1 MESLKDL
8 ASKKALNIFSFIIFG
23 SWIIACC
30 ILAGVFI
37 LIEIG
42 ESKSDIRCDAEFNDK
57 DEKELIREKCF
68 DKYQEEYSKLPV
80 FGFVFINCF
89 ILAMVPI
96 IYSLC
101 LKSRVDKLET
111 SNQNVNRQP
120 QQRRVLFTA
129 YCCQLAAT
137 IVLATVFIIVLQT
150 RAFHASTNFPSHFEC
165 NLLKQD
171 SNSSAFSS
179 TNGSQEK
186 TDIYPCR
193 NRRATKKCYGS
204 VALTI
209 FNGIWAFLA
218 FIELFWILSRARNDA
233 QFMDDSQFYVDH
245 LRSNREQEPSDDAV
259 PLSAPRSTRDF
270 GKVSARSLSLMRSER
285 PPEQQPELQAEF
297 YADHSRSNC
306 EQEQQQQQSEEA
318 VLLPAL
324 RSTRDLR
331 EVGARS
337 LPEQHVVIELIPPTR
352 SERTPEQQAEPNN
365 SNLEQSSQVVVPLS
379 YLRST
384 RDFEEVNAR
393 SLPEQQLLIEPTP
406 LTRSERMPEQ
416 RAKLQTELYAD
427 YLRCN
432 CEQEPRPQ
440 QSEEAVL
447 LPESD
452 LRSTRDLREV
462 GARSLP
468 EQHVVIELI
477 PPTRSERTPEQQ
489 AEPNNSNLEQSS
501 QVVVPLS
508 YLRST
513 RDFEEVNARSLPE
526 QQLLIEP
533 TPLTRSERMP
543 EQRAKLQTEL
553 YADYLRCNCEQ
564 EPRPQQSEEAVLL
577 PESDLRSTRDLREVG
592 ARSLPE
598 QHVVIEPILPT
609 RSERTPEQQAEPN
622 NSNLEQSSQVVVP
635 LSDLRSTR
643 NFKEV
648 NARSL
653 TEQQRL
659 IEPTPPTRSERT
671 PEQQAKLQAKFYA
684 DHLRSNC
691 EQEQRPQLSE
701 EAVLPPESDLRFTRD
716 SGEVSARSLPEQ
728 RPVVEPT
735 PLTRSERIPEKQAEL
750 QAKLE
755 SLKDYIKK
763 CTERPEDLNQP
774 IRSRPGEG
782 QKPKVLELDQIFV
795 KLVIH
800 DCIAKYDFPQDRKEQ
815 LKVFPKP
822 QSSVSNYVSW
832 KEIIDGNNKHILL
845 VGRPGIGKTI
855 LSTKLLRGSAFN
867 EFTPQNFDAAFL
879 MKFRHYNSTKE
890 NLLDLRELLSRSETV
905 SQDLDD
911 EVWNYIITNPTK
923 VLMIFDGID
932 EFNAK
937 SAISKKDSH
946 FKNSKEEKMPLHCLY
961 KKIASGKLLE
971 GATVITTSRPTAS
984 SYVRQLNPDRVLE
997 ILGFTSEEVE
1007 AYVTSFTK
1015 EDQNP
1020 RAEKT
1025 AIWEHIST
1033 NINLFTLCYVPV
1045 NCFIICSCLSWLR
1058 SLGIRLPTK
1067 LTEIYSVALKIF
1079 YFRHSDKYRMN
1090 EEAHDQ
1096 FFLKPFHELPTEC
1109 KEEFQRLGKLAFDG
1123 IKDGRLLF
1131 ASKEVEGLEDCGLL
1145 HRLPDLPSQ
1154 DGIGEG
1160 KAQYCF
1166 IHLTF
1171 QEFLAAKHVVDTM
1184 TEEQALH
1191 QFITDHIHEGPW
1203 QLVVQFVAGSLVD
1216 TKKQQFCEI
1225 LMELLPMST
1234 FEAESQ
1240 LGQDDAQP
1248 RMTEKPTAFICWPHG
1263 ESEANLAVTICK
1275 CLYELDIKEQ
1285 SSIKR
1290 KMKEISFD
1298 KVFLVYC
1305 NLAPAD
1311 CRAILHFLKNHDKKF
1326 TLFLKANYMG
1336 DLSCLEFKNWISESD
1351 FCRGGCNLVGLSFAV
1366 NNITDEGVGY
1376 LCKALESEKCSLT
1389 VLVLSSNDIGHKGA
1403 KLLSDA
1409 IKVGNCKLTRLD
1421 LEATK
1426 IGVEGVEHLID
1437 ALKYVN
1443 NNLTEL
1449 NLAFCKIPDK
1459 GAEYLS
1465 AALKDVHCK
1474 LTLLNLA
1481 HNFIGDKGAEYL
1493 GDALKDVHCKLTLL
1507 NLTQNYVGDKGAEYL
1522 SDALKDV
1529 HCKLTLLNLALNFI
1543 GDKGAK
1549 YLSDALKDEHCKLTL
1564 LNLTH
1569 NYVGDKGA
1577 EYLSDALKDVHCKL
1591 TLLNLTQKYV
1601 EDKGAEYLSDA
1612 LKDLHHR
1619 LSELEWALIY
1629 FGHKGAEY
1637 LSDALE
1643 DLQHKLALLNLAQ
1656 NDVGEKGAEYL
1667 SDALKDLQHKLTL
1680 LNLAQKEFRDIESEY
1695 FRDALKDVY
1704 GKLYFLNQIDSYFGG
1719 EHLHDAVKDLHHR
1732 LFELEWAL
1740 NYFGDKGAEY
1750 LSDALKDLPRRLLKL
1765 EQALNYF
1772 VDIGAEN
1779 LSDALKDLQHKLAL
1793 LNLAQNDVKRAE
1805 YLSDVLKDLRHKF
1818 FVPKL
1823 RRYLDGYKR
1832 PERPI
1837 FILKDLHHIL
1847 AELKLALNDVG
1858 DK

>member
-137 IVLATVFIIVLQT
+137 IVLVTVFIIVLQIHGF
-150 RAFHASTNFPSHFEC
+150 RASANFPSNFEC
-165 NLLKQD
+165 NLFKQGP
-171 SNSSAFSS
+171 NSSAFSS
-179 TNGSQEK
+179 TNGSQAK

-193 NRRATKKCYGS
+193 NTRATKKFGGS

-218 FIELFWILSRARNDA
+218 FIELFWILSRARNDT
-233 QFMDDSQFYVDH
+233 QYMDDSQFYVNH
-245 LRSNREQEPSDDAV
+245 LRSNREQEQSAEAV

-270 GKVSARSLSLMRSER
+270 GEVSARSLSLMRSER
-285 PPEQQPELQAEF
+285 PPEQQPEF
-297 YADHSRSNC
+297 YADHSRSNR
-306 EQEQQQQQSEEA
+306 EQEQRQQQSEEA
-318 VLLPAL
+318 VLLPAV
-324 RSTRDLR
+324 RSTRDLW

-337 LPEQHVVIELIPPTR
+337 LR
-352 SERTPEQQAEPNN
+352 SDKTPEQQAEPNN
-365 SNLEQSSQVVVPLS
+365 SNLEQSSQVVVPL
-379 YLRST
+379 
-384 RDFEEVNAR
+384 
-393 SLPEQQLLIEPTP
+393 P
-406 LTRSERMPEQ
+406 
-416 RAKLQTELYAD
+416 
-427 YLRCN
+427 
-432 CEQEPRPQ
+432 
-440 QSEEAVL
+440 
-447 LPESD
+447 D
-452 LRSTRDLREV
+452 LRSTRNFKEV
-462 GARSLP
+462 NVRSLT
-468 EQHVVIELI
+468 EQQRLIEPT

-489 AEPNNSNLEQSS
+489 AKLQAKF
-501 QVVVPLS
+501 
-508 YLRST
+508 YADHLRS
-513 RDFEEVNARSLPE
+513 N
-526 QQLLIEP
+526 
-533 TPLTRSERMP
+533 
-543 EQRAKLQTEL
+543 
-553 YADYLRCNCEQ
+553 YEQ
-564 EPRPQQSEEAVLL
+564 ELRPQLREEAVLL
-577 PESDLRSTRDLREVG
+577 PESDLQFTRDSGEVS

-598 QHVVIEPILPT
+598 QRPVIEPTPLT

-635 LSDLRSTR
+635 LSDLRSIR
-643 NFKEV
+643 NFKGVNARSLTEQQRLIEPIPLTRSERTPEKQPKLPAEFYADHLRSNCEQEQRPQLSEEAVLPPESDLRFTRDSGEV

-659 IEPTPPTRSERT
+659 IEPSPLTRSERT
-671 PEQQAKLQAKFYA
+671 PEKQPKLPAEFYA

-728 RPVVEPT
+728 RPVVEPS
-735 PLTRSERIPEKQAEL
+735 PLTRSERMSEKQAEL
-750 QAKLE
+750 QAKLK

-763 CTERPEDLNQP
+763 CTKQPEDLNQP

-782 QKPKVLELDQIFV
+782 PKPKVLELDQIFV

-822 QSSVSNYVSW
+822 KSSVSNYVSW

-867 EFTPQNFDAAFL
+867 QFTPQNFDAAFL
-879 MKFRHYNSTKE
+879 VKFRYYNSIKE
-890 NLLDLRELLSRSETV
+890 NLLDLRELLSRSVTV

-932 EFNAK
+932 EFNAR

-984 SYVRQLNPDRVLE
+984 SCVRQLNPDRVLE

-1045 NCFIICSCLSWLR
+1045 NCFIICSSLSWLC

-1096 FFLKPFHELPTEC
+1096 FFFKPFHELPTEC

-1123 IKDGRLLF
+1123 IKEGRLLF
-1131 ASKEVEGLEDCGLL
+1131 TSEEVEGLEDCGLL

-1154 DGIGEG
+1154 EG
-1160 KAQYCF
+1160 LDEDKAQYCF

-1171 QEFLAAKHVVDTM
+1171 QEFLAARHVVDTK
-1184 TEEQALH
+1184 TEAQALEE
-1191 QFITDHIHEGPW
+1191 FIDDYINEGSW
-1203 QLVVQFVAGSLVD
+1203 QLVVQFVAGLLVD
-1216 TKKQQFCEI
+1216 TDKAKQLQFCKM
-1225 LMELLPMST
+1225 LVELLPMST
-1234 FEAESQ
+1234 SEAKSQ
-1240 LGQDDAQP
+1240 PGQQDAHL
-1248 RMTEKPTAFICWPHG
+1248 RMTEKPTAFVCWPHG
-1263 ESEANLAVTICK
+1263 ESERKLAVTICK

-1285 SSIKR
+1285 SLIKR
-1290 KMKEISFD
+1290 KMEEISFD
-1298 KVFLVYC
+1298 EVFLNHC
-1305 NLAPAD
+1305 SLAPAD
-1311 CRAILHFLKNHDKKF
+1311 CRAILNFLKNHDKKF
-1326 TLFLKANYMG
+1326 TLCLQANFMG
-1336 DLSCLEFKNWISESD
+1336 DLSCLELKNWIVESD
-1351 FCRGGCNLVGLSFAV
+1351 FCRGSCNLEGLSFAY
-1366 NNITDEGVGY
+1366 NHISEKGVGY
-1376 LCKALESEKCSLT
+1376 LCDALKSEKCSLT
-1389 VLVLSSNDIGHKGA
+1389 VLVLSHNDVGDKGA
-1403 KLLSDA
+1403 ELLSGA
-1409 IKVGNCKLTRLD
+1409 IKDGYCKLTRLN
-1421 LEATK
+1421 LEHNEIRLK
-1426 IGVEGVEHLID
+1426 GVEHLKD

-1449 NLAFCKIPDK
+1449 NLALNDILDK

-1465 AALKDVHCK
+1465 DALKDVNCK
-1474 LTLLNLA
+1474 LTLLNLSC
-1481 HNFIGDKGAEYL
+1481 NFIGDKGAEYL
-1493 GDALKDVHCKLTLL
+1493 SDALKDVNCKLTSL
-1507 NLTQNYVGDKGAEYL
+1507 NLGDNCVGDKGAEYL

-1529 HCKLTLLNLALNFI
+1529 NCRLTFLDLTQNNV
-1543 GDKGAK
+1543 GGKGAEH
-1549 YLSDALKDEHCKLTL
+1549 LSDALKGVNRKLT
-1564 LNLTH
+1564 
-1569 NYVGDKGA
+1569 V
-1577 EYLSDALKDVHCKL
+1577 LK
-1591 TLLNLTQKYV
+1591 
-1601 EDKGAEYLSDA
+1601 
-1612 LKDLHHR
+1612 
-1619 LSELEWALIY
+1619 
-1629 FGHKGAEY
+1629 
-1637 LSDALE
+1637 
-1643 DLQHKLALLNLAQ
+1643 LAQ
-1656 NDVGEKGAEYL
+1656 NGLGNGGAEL
-1667 SDALKDLQHKLTL
+1667 
-1680 LNLAQKEFRDIESEY
+1680 
-1695 FRDALKDVY
+1695 
-1704 GKLYFLNQIDSYFGG
+1704 
-1719 EHLHDAVKDLHHR
+1719 
-1732 LFELEWAL
+1732 
-1740 NYFGDKGAEY
+1740 
-1750 LSDALKDLPRRLLKL
+1750 
-1765 EQALNYF
+1765 
-1772 VDIGAEN
+1772 
-1779 LSDALKDLQHKLAL
+1779 
-1793 LNLAQNDVKRAE
+1793 
-1805 YLSDVLKDLRHKF
+1805 
-1818 FVPKL
+1818 
-1823 RRYLDGYKR
+1823 
-1832 PERPI
+1832 
-1837 FILKDLHHIL
+1837 
-1847 AELKLALNDVG
+1847 
-1858 DK
+1858 